1 MVNKKKTRKRHNLRK
16 RLKNRKRSGRIRTV
30 RKKLKKDILSITDMF
45 KTIDIDSVED
55 ILELLL
61 IGEQKE
67 YTTRT
72 HINEQYVF
80 PW

>member
-16 RLKNRKRSGRIRTV
+16 RLKSRKRSGRIRTV

-45 KTIDIDSVED
+45 KTIDIDPVED

-67 YTTRT
+67 YTT
-72 HINEQYVF
+72 
-80 PW
+80 

>member
-1 MVNKKKTRKRHNLRK
+1 MVNKKKTRKTRKRCNLRK
-16 RLKNRKRSGRIRTV
+16 RLKNRKRSGRNRTV
-30 RKKLKKDILSITDMF
+30 RKKLKKDISSVTDMF
-45 KTIDIDSVED
+45 KTIDIDPVED

-72 HINEQYVF
+72 HINE
-80 PW
+80 